1 MKKKLF
7 GFIDNPSK
15 IDCYKKL
22 GFTVELDDTV
32 NEIWNLE
39 LILDKYD
46 NAAILFTLEEIEE
59 IDGLNDVCL
68 NYNETYYNG
77 KAALEFMD
85 NLTAQVPFE
94 I

>member
-39 LILDKYD
+39 LILDDYD
-46 NAAILFTLEEIEE
+46 NAAVLFAIEEIEE
-59 IDGLNDVCL
+59 IGGLDDICL
-68 NYNETYYNG
+68 DYNGECYNG